1 MLARRIEIIIVDD
14 HAVVRE
20 GLKRILS
27 TFDDIAI
34 CGEAANAPDALVELR
49 RRSFD
54 LLLLDV
60 SLPGRTGLELLKM
73 IKAELPTLPVLI
85 LSAYTEDQ
93 YAVRALR
100 DGADGYLNKESAPD
114 LLVTAIRKV
123 ASGGK
128 YVSPAMAERLALE
141 ISVPSDKPVHEALSE
156 REFVV
161 LRLIA
166 SGKSLNQIAEALSIS
181 PKTVSTYRAR
191 IIEKTGL
198 RTNAEL
204 IRYALE
210 QRLLS

>member
-141 ISVPSDKPVHEALSE
+141 ISVPSDKPAHEALSE

>member
-1 MLARRIEIIIVDD
+1 MARRIEIIIVDD

-34 CGEAANAPDALVELR
+34 CGKAANAPDALVELR

-54 LLLLDV
+54 LLLLYV

>member
-141 ISVPSDKPVHEALSE
+141 ISVPSDKPIHESLSE

>member
-1 MLARRIEIIIVDD
+1 MARRIEIIIVDD

-100 DGADGYLNKESAPD
+100 DGADGYLNTESAPD

>member
-1 MLARRIEIIIVDD
+1 MARRIEIIIVDD

>member
-1 MLARRIEIIIVDD
+1 MARRIEIIIVDD

-128 YVSPAMAERLALE
+128 YVGPAMAERLALE

>member
-100 DGADGYLNKESAPD
+100 DGA
-114 LLVTAIRKV
+114 V
-123 ASGGK
+123 ASHLLHLADPVRPG
-128 YVSPAMAERLALE
+128 AIAHIALLRQTLEQQERQFD
-141 ISVPSDKPVHEALSE
+141 PH
-156 REFVV
+156 FVV
-161 LRLIA
+161 
-166 SGKSLNQIAEALSIS
+166 
-181 PKTVSTYRAR
+181 
-191 IIEKTGL
+191 
-198 RTNAEL
+198 EL
-204 IRYALE
+204 PQPPAQFRHI
-210 QRLLS
+210 LLLAAVDQVR